1 MRCWWLIR
9 VLHTWRSEYGG
20 ACDDGIEKGESR
32 VVVVVEEGR
41 MGEMSE
47 RGEAV
52 APNERVLQHT

>member
-1 MRCWWLIR
+1 M
-9 VLHTWRSEYGG
+9 LHTWRSEYGG
-20 ACDDGIEKGESR
+20 ACENGIKKGENR